1 MGIKF
6 KKPPLLEPLNNHLD
20 EIKELAHKLYL
31 ERAGQS
37 GDEVTDW
44 VKAEQE
50 IRKKYKRNQKDYQK
64 HGKGI
69 KNKSPFNLFPQLG
82 DDLFQFHY
90 SSGRHV

>member
-50 IRKKYKRNQKDYQK
+50 IRKKYKRN
-64 HGKGI
+64 
-69 KNKSPFNLFPQLG
+69 
-82 DDLFQFHY
+82 
-90 SSGRHV
+90 